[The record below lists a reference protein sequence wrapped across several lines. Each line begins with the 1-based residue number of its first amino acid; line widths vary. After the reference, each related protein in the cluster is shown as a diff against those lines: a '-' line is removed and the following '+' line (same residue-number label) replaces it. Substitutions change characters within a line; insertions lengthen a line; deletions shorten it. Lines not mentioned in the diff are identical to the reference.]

1 MAETFL
7 FNITDRV
14 LGRFSSIAL
23 EHITSTWNTKSE
35 VQKLQNTLST
45 IRAVILDADGQQAKK
60 HEVRDWLEKL
70 KDAVYEIDDLLD
82 DLSTQVSQRNVEI
95 CSGILILKKVR
106 RFFSSSNPIACRF
119 KIAQRVKGLRQ
130 RLDEIADD
138 RTKFHFSE
146 QAHFIPVD
154 NNVKEQTHSFVRASD
169 IIGRDDDKENIVQ
182 LLLSSKDEEDVSVI
196 PVVGIGGLGKTTVVK
211 LAYNDDRV
219 VQSFD
224 LGMWV
229 SVSEDFGV
237 VKVVEKILK
246 SATGENLAHL
256 DMDQMQSRL
265 AGVLNNKKYLLVMDD
280 VWNEDR
286 NKWMDLR
293 ELLMNGRTG
302 SKIIVT
308 TRSKAVALITGTTSP
323 YNLAGLSDDDCL
335 SLFLKCA
342 FRGPENWLPN
352 LVAIAK
358 EIVKKC
364 GGVPLAV
371 KTLGGLLYMNT
382 DEQEWLHIKN
392 NDIWEIDQKQS
403 DILPILRL
411 SYEKLPPHLRQCFA
425 YCSMLPKGF
434 EIPREVFINLWIAQG
449 LVSSASGNRELEDIG
464 NQYFN
469 ELLAR
474 FCFQEVVEAFDG
486 EILVCRIHNLVHD
499 LAQSVAGDE
508 SLNVKAD
515 IKSISDRVRHL
526 YLHDDDLSVKEAPKM
541 LFRLKNLRSFR
552 CTFKNKPLDMIF
564 IQGIA
569 TKFRRLRVL
578 VLQALDL
585 EELPSSIGGLQ
596 QLRYLDLSH
605 SSNLKSLP
613 KSFCKLVNLQTLNL
627 MNCEKFQDLPGNFRS
642 LVSIKTL
649 YLTCR
654 EISLTRKSLQSF
666 NSLQFLLLYNCD
678 FVQLPSEGFQ
688 NLNSLRVLRIYDC
701 PRLASLPDNIKY
713 LTALEKLWIWNCEVL
728 DLSDGD
734 GLEGLTS
741 LESLLL
747 MGLPKLI
754 NLPMGLTENV
764 AKTLKF
770 FRIANCANFAML
782 PEWLLSFNLLQR
794 LYVEDCPNLSF
805 LPQEVGSHIAKVHVS
820 GCPKLGKV

>member
-1 MAETFL
+1 
-7 FNITDRV
+7 
-14 LGRFSSIAL
+14 
-23 EHITSTWNTKSE
+23 
-35 VQKLQNTLST
+35 
-45 IRAVILDADGQQAKK
+45 
-60 HEVRDWLEKL
+60 
-70 KDAVYEIDDLLD
+70 
-82 DLSTQVSQRNVEI
+82 
-95 CSGILILKKVR
+95 
-106 RFFSSSNPIACRF
+106 
-119 KIAQRVKGLRQ
+119 
-130 RLDEIADD
+130 
-138 RTKFHFSE
+138 
-146 QAHFIPVD
+146 
-154 NNVKEQTHSFVRASD
+154 
-169 IIGRDDDKENIVQ
+169 
-182 LLLSSKDEEDVSVI
+182 
-196 PVVGIGGLGKTTVVK
+196 
-211 LAYNDDRV
+211 
-219 VQSFD
+219 
-224 LGMWV
+224 
-229 SVSEDFGV
+229 
-237 VKVVEKILK
+237 
-246 SATGENLAHL
+246 
-256 DMDQMQSRL
+256 
-265 AGVLNNKKYLLVMDD
+265 
-280 VWNEDR
+280 
-286 NKWMDLR
+286 
-293 ELLMNGRTG
+293 MN
-302 SKIIVT
+302 
-308 TRSKAVALITGTTSP
+308 
-323 YNLAGLSDDDCL
+323 
-335 SLFLKCA
+335 
-342 FRGPENWLPN
+342 
-352 LVAIAK
+352 
-358 EIVKKC
+358 
-364 GGVPLAV
+364 
-371 KTLGGLLYMNT
+371 
-382 DEQEWLHIKN
+382 
-392 NDIWEIDQKQS
+392 IWEIDQKQS

-434 EIPREVFINLWIAQG
+434 EIPREVFINLWIA
-449 LVSSASGNRELEDIG
+449 
-464 NQYFN
+464 
-469 ELLAR
+469 
-474 FCFQEVVEAFDG
+474 QEVVEAFDG

-526 YLHDDDLSVKEAPKM
+526 YLHDDDLHCNEMQTPA
-541 LFRLKNLRSFR
+541 
-552 CTFKNKPLDMIF
+552 
-564 IQGIA
+564 G
-569 TKFRRLRVL
+569 L

-605 SSNLKSLP
+605 SSNLRSLP

-666 NSLQFLLLYNCD
+666 NSIQFLLLYNCN

-701 PRLASLPDNIKY
+701 PRLASLPGNIKY

>member
-23 EHITSTWNTKSE
+23 EHITSAFNTKSE
-35 VQKLQNTLST
+35 VQKLQSTLST
-45 IRAVILDADGQQAKK
+45 IKAVILDADGQQAKN

-82 DLSTQVSQRNVEI
+82 DLSTQVFTEECGDLQWDFDP
-95 CSGILILKKVR
+95 KK
-106 RFFSSSNPIACRF
+106 
-119 KIAQRVKGLRQ
+119 
-130 RLDEIADD
+130 
-138 RTKFHFSE
+138 
-146 QAHFIPVD
+146 VD

-169 IIGRDDDKENIVQ
+169 I
-182 LLLSSKDEEDVSVI
+182 
-196 PVVGIGGLGKTTVVK
+196 IGGLGKTTVVK

-237 VKVVEKILK
+237 GKVVEKILR
-246 SATGENLAHL
+246 SATGESFAHL
-256 DMDQMQSRL
+256 DMDQMQSHL
-265 AGVLNNKKYLLVMDD
+265 ADVLNDKKYLLVLDD
-280 VWNEDR
+280 VWNEDS
-286 NKWMDLR
+286 NKWMDLK
-293 ELLMNGRTG
+293 ELLMNGRAG

-323 YNLAGLSDDDCL
+323 YNLA
-335 SLFLKCA
+335 
-342 FRGPENWLPN
+342 
-352 LVAIAK
+352 
-358 EIVKKC
+358 
-364 GGVPLAV
+364 
-371 KTLGGLLYMNT
+371 
-382 DEQEWLHIKN
+382 DEKEWLRIKD

-411 SYEKLPPHLRQCFA
+411 SYEKLPPDLRQCFA
-425 YCSMLPKGF
+425 YCSMLPKGL
-434 EIPREVFINLWIAQG
+434 EIPREAFINLWIAQG
-449 LVSSASGNRELEDIG
+449 FVRSASRNRELEDIG

-469 ELLAR
+469 QLLSR

-486 EILVCRIHNLVHD
+486 EILACKIHSLVHD

-508 SLNVKAD
+508 CLNVKSD
-515 IKSISDRVRHL
+515 TKNISDRVRHL
-526 YLHDDDLSVKEAPKM
+526 YLHDEDLSEKEAPKT
-541 LFRLKNLRSFR
+541 LLKSKNLRSFR
-552 CTFKNKPLDMIF
+552 CTYKNKPSDKTF

-569 TKFRRLRVL
+569 MKFRRLRVL

-596 QLRYLDLSH
+596 QLRFSWKLQKFSQH
-605 SSNLKSLP
+605 QNLV
-613 KSFCKLVNLQTLNL
+613 F
-627 MNCEKFQDLPGNFRS
+627 DLPGDIS
-642 LVSIKTL
+642 DKEKT
-649 YLTCR
+649 T
-654 EISLTRKSLQSF
+654 KLQF
-666 NSLQFLLLYNCD
+666 SLQFMLLYNCD

-688 NLNSLRVLRIYDC
+688 NLNSLRVL
-701 PRLASLPDNIKY
+701 L
-713 LTALEKLWIWNCEVL
+713 L
-728 DLSDGD
+728 DLSEGD

-754 NLPMGLTENV
+754 NLPLGLTKNV

-782 PEWLLSFNLLQR
+782 PVWLLNFNLLQR

-805 LPQEVGSHIAKVHVS
+805 LPQVRSHIAKVHVT
-820 GCPKLGKV
+820 GCPKLHMA